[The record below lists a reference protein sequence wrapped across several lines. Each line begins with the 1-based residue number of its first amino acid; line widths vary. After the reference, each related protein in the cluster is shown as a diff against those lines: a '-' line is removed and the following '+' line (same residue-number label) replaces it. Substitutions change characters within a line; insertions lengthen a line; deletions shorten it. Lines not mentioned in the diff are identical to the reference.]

1 MDAHDIAGIGQR
13 YGVNYSYG
21 GSGGGAL
28 HNQDGKESDD
38 MHDMVPEATQLIVEG
53 LLMKLLA
60 QSPDGTLMCCANDTH
75 LKFVDSRFLKLYETN
90 TPGPI
95 LAACFHPQKYELFL
109 KIDSRTLIFDLATKE
124 YRTPEE
130 SDTMIPPEPWQP
142 PPPPPGA
149 VLSHSHIGGGMSLSG
164 EKRRSGSGR
173 PKGSKDKTQRKPRSA
188 AAQEFEKEV
197 VHQLTVFCGDDASK
211 WNAKKPAIDAIKAS
225 PIWET
230 HWIKSGLNEQ
240 QLVQFVHRLKAKR
253 MGGKEVG
260 GGGKPEG
267 GIAALPGDIGGMP
280 SLASVGGLQHQPF
293 LQNVVPLMSM
303 YPGSNPAG
311 IMHQTQH

>member
-149 VLSHSHIGGGMSLSG
+149 VLSHSHIGSSPPSEGACGGMSLSG

-260 GGGKPEG
+260 G
-267 GIAALPGDIGGMP
+267 
-280 SLASVGGLQHQPF
+280 LQHQPF

-303 YPGSNPAG
+303 
-311 IMHQTQH
+311 